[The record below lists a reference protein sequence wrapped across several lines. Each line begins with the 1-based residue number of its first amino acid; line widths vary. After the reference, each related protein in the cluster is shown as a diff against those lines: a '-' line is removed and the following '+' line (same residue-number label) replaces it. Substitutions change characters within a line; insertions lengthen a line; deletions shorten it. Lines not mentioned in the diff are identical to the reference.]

1 MNAKLSP
8 LPPEFDALMPPYDRA
23 AGCVTIS
30 LGLAHMATLMAVLS
44 AAPYGQVCELVE
56 IIRQQ
61 AETQWTEQAQAE
73 ALAAAAPASA
83 VAS

>member
-1 MNAKLSP
+1 MSKTSP
-8 LPPEFDALMPPYDRA
+8 LPPEFAALMSPHDPA
-23 AGCVTIS
+23 AGCVTIT
-30 LGLAHMATLMAVLS
+30 LGLEHMATLMAVLS

-61 AETQWTEQAQAE
+61 AETQLTEQAQAE
-73 ALAAAAPASA
+73 ALAAAPPAST

>member
-1 MNAKLSP
+1 MSKTSP
-8 LPPEFDALMPPYDRA
+8 LDPDFAALLPPHDPA
-23 AGCVTIS
+23 AACITLS
-30 LGLAHMATLMAVLS
+30 LSLANMATLMAALTC
-44 AAPYGQVCELVE
+44 APYGQVCELVE

-73 ALAAAAPASA
+73 ALAAAPAAST

>member
-1 MNAKLSP
+1 MNAKPSP
-8 LPPEFDALMPPYDRA
+8 LPPEFAALMPPHDPA

-30 LGLAHMATLMAVLS
+30 LGLEHMATLMAVLTC
-44 AAPYGQVCELVE
+44 APYGQVCELVE

-73 ALAAAAPASA
+73 ALAAAPAAST

>member
-1 MNAKLSP
+1 MSKTSP
-8 LPPEFDALMPPYDRA
+8 LDLEFAALLPPHDPA
-23 AGCVTIS
+23 AGCITLS
-30 LGLAHMATLMAVLS
+30 LSLAHMATLMTVLS

-73 ALAAAAPASA
+73 ALAAAPAAST
-83 VAS
+83 VAN

>member
-1 MNAKLSP
+1 MNAKPSP
-8 LPPEFDALMPPYDRA
+8 LPPEFAALMPPHDPA

-30 LGLAHMATLMAVLS
+30 LGLEHMATLMAVLTC
-44 AAPYGQVCELVE
+44 APYGQVCELVE

-61 AETQWTEQAQAE
+61 VADQWDREALAQ
-73 ALAAAAPASA
+73 ALAAAPAAST